1 MDEKN
6 SGWDTALKVLPQ
18 RLRVGLERNAA
29 ELSPIVYEINLR
41 ADCPLVL
48 ITAKGR
54 RYLTENGFLTTAVSS
69 DKLLMVTREEIKDIF
84 LRLCSYSVYSFQN
97 EINLGFVTF
106 GGGCRAGICGTA
118 VITDEKIS
126 SVKSITS
133 VNLRIARE
141 CIGCADELLQRVDPL
156 KGVLL
161 CGAPSSGKTTLLRDM
176 VRALSYRYKVS
187 LIDERNE
194 LSATV
199 EGKAHNDVGLCDV
212 YVRYPKYEAI
222 LQSIRSMSPDII
234 ACDELGD
241 RKEADALRYA
251 LYCGASFVATVHSS
265 TPDRGIVR
273 ELISTGAFS
282 YLVMLA
288 DREHAGQIKEIQC
301 LS

>member
-54 RYLTENGFLTTAVSS
+54 RYLTENGCLTTAVSS
-69 DKLLMVTREEIKDIF
+69 DKLLMVTREELKDIF

-199 EGKAHNDVGLCDV
+199 EGKAYNDVGLCDV